1 MKARFHRL
9 RLCALAPA
17 GIPGPIVNRLNSEIN
32 AILREP
38 GMAKRFSTEGAEPV
52 ITTSEAFGKLI
63 VNDLAKWSRIARQA
77 GIRAE

>member
-17 GIPGPIVNRLNSEIN
+17 GVPEGIVMKLNSTIG
-32 AILREP
+32 AIVSEP
-38 GMAKRFSTEGAEPV
+38 EMTKRLVAEAAEPV
-52 ITTSEAFGKLI
+52 IGTPEAFGKLI
-63 VNDLAKWSRIARQA
+63 VNDIAKHARIAKQA

>member
-1 MKARFHRL
+1 MKVRFHRL

-17 GIPGPIVNRLNSEIN
+17 GIPGPINRLNSEIN

-38 GMAKRFSTEGAEPV
+38 EMAKRVSAEAAEPV
-52 ITTSEAFGKLI
+52 ITTPDAFGKLI